1 MQLLQMIF
9 VFCTIVILEYQF
21 HWLETLAFHLSF
33 NSSFDCNLNDV
44 NVHLWKIVEFIA
56 VLLRTN
62 SDGARKELVSSGA
75 IQLLL
80 KLFFDYPFN
89 NILHHQVESIVSSCL
104 ESNNQALLDHLFQDC
119 DFVAKLLAAEENPF
133 APGTQLEVITSLKSK
148 FVHYHGCNFFY
159 I

>member
-80 KLFFDYPFN
+80 KLFF
-89 NILHHQVESIVSSCL
+89 E
-104 ESNNQALLDHLFQDC
+104 
-119 DFVAKLLAAEENPF
+119 
-133 APGTQLEVITSLKSK
+133 
-148 FVHYHGCNFFY
+148 
-159 I
+159 